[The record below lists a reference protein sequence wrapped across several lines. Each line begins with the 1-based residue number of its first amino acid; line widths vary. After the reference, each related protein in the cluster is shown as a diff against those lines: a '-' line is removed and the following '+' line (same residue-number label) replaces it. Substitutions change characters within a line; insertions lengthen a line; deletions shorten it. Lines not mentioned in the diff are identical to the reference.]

1 MMGSWDGSGIS
12 WTICK
17 QSAPHSR
24 LRHQTLRTPTPHH
37 SIFTDQTLFLT
48 PIDWLVGVEFNAP
61 LDTIEVI
68 SEAVFTANHLT
79 DTDKQKQYR
88 KMRTQYKS
96 EKVNNL
102 KYSKMKLP
110 WFSCLL
116 QHSARKRGGL
126 ILQRPRAHT
135 GRKVSGS
142 FGAPRD
148 LTPNQQCQST
158 ESTFKQLVYECP
170 HDHQPADKAY
180 LSDITAAKISKSS
193 IHKMAV
199 KTSRHRYG
207 TQLHHC
213 RPIYKS

>member
-1 MMGSWDGSGIS
+1 
-12 WTICK
+12 
-17 QSAPHSR
+17 
-24 LRHQTLRTPTPHH
+24 
-37 SIFTDQTLFLT
+37 
-48 PIDWLVGVEFNAP
+48 
-61 LDTIEVI
+61 
-68 SEAVFTANHLT
+68 
-79 DTDKQKQYR
+79 
-88 KMRTQYKS
+88 
-96 EKVNNL
+96 
-102 KYSKMKLP
+102 MKLP

-135 GRKVSGS
+135 GQKVSGS

-148 LTPNQQCQST
+148 LTPNQQCQGT
-158 ESTFKQLVYECP
+158 ESKFKQLVYECP

-180 LSDITAAKISKSS
+180 LSDITAANISKSS